1 MELERSFS
9 THEVAE
15 LFGINVSTVKRWAD
29 SGDLPCMRTNGGHRR
44 FRLRDVVEFARS
56 HELEPA
62 GLRPMVEGLGDEAAG
77 VGAEAPILNGNWVA
91 LREIVQRYALQGD
104 GTRLEDLFGA
114 VLVSGWHPAELCDHV
129 IAPTM
134 EYIGKQWA
142 QNRLTVADEHLAT
155 HAITT
160 ALGRLPHMQ
169 EKSGRSPHRALCGT
183 FAPDLHELACSCV
196 ALVLRFEGWDVT
208 VLGAATPS
216 DSFVNCVE
224 RLRPDLVCVS
234 ATVIYDPVAFRTDCE
249 RLSLA
254 SLAVGNKYVIGGTAL
269 AEANLVCPH
278 GVARILK
285 DMRGLVEYVRSEFPR
300 NAARK
305 TDGEEGDQSGSA
317 VEKNDSDV

>member
-15 LFGINVSTVKRWAD
+15 LFGINVSTVKRWSD
-29 SGDLPCMRTNGGHRR
+29 SGHLPCMRTNGGHRR

-62 GLRPMVEGLGDEAAG
+62 TLRPMVEELGDETTGAG
-77 VGAEAPILNGNWVA
+77 VGAPILNGNWSA
-91 LREIVQRYALQGD
+91 LGEIVQRYALQGD
-104 GTRLEDLFGA
+104 GTRLEELFGA

-155 HAITT
+155 HAIAT
-160 ALGRLPHMQ
+160 ALGRLPHIQ
-169 EKSGRSPHRALCGT
+169 ERSGKSPRRALCGT
-183 FAPDLHELACSCV
+183 FAPDLHELACLCL

-285 DMRGLVEYVRSEFPR
+285 DMRGLVEYVRSESAR
-300 NAARK
+300 NVARK
-305 TDGEEGDQSGSA
+305 PDGEKGDHSNSA